1 MGHCAFFYYSKFR
14 LTGQAHSPL
23 KLEPMEKCIFC
34 CLLVQAQAERYQC
47 LVVQNQRLNPTCRNK
62 SKNNTGMTGRN
73 PSIRQEALEAPCWCS
88 LAFASRILFTRFL
101 SGNPFPTLRGIPIDF
116 VKYSTISDFGLRT
129 QVRISWPNT
138 YMLAHQ

>member
-23 KLEPMEKCIFC
+23 KLEPMEKCISC
-34 CLLVQAQAERYQC
+34 CLLVQAQAERYQR
-47 LVVQNQRLNPTCRNK
+47 LVVQNQRLSPTCRNK

-73 PSIRQEALEAPCWCS
+73 PSIRPWRLRAGAHWHLPHAYYS
-88 LAFASRILFTRFL
+88 LGSFQAT
-101 SGNPFPTLRGIPIDF
+101 PFPTLQGIPIDF